1 MSDTSR
7 PSERISWVLRTYL
20 FDCDEDLYGKD
31 CIVFFRKFQRPEHK
45 FASFEALKA
54 QIARDIEAGH
64 AFFEK

>member
-1 MSDTSR
+1 MVELGSSDDVYKK
-7 PSERISWVLRTYL
+7 PL
-20 FDCDEDLYGKD
+20 DLYGKD

>member
-1 MSDTSR
+1 MKNAK
-7 PSERISWVLRTYL
+7 E
-20 FDCDEDLYGKD
+20 
-31 CIVFFRKFQRPEHK
+31 RPEHK